1 MAEQLTYPEALE
13 QLRKAYEREKIQLT
27 AKISTLEVTISQL
40 QGELN
45 RLNGIGSLV
54 DKTPESYCVQ
64 CLVDF
69 GDASLGCNVLIVE
82 PSDECISCQA
92 MEDSPE
98 P

>member
-13 QLRKAYEREKIQLT
+13 QLRKA
-27 AKISTLEVTISQL
+27 EVTISHLVHQL

-54 DKTPESYCVQ
+54 DKWADDLLEQETPESYCVE